1 MNRDLAELLVDKN
14 LGVAKTVSGKNVW
27 LNHKCGLTGRYH
39 GLYLSRNN
47 VWIATSWGKDGSWLE
62 ATDSSMDLVL

>member
-1 MNRDLAELLVDKN
+1 MNKDLEDLIVGREL
-14 LGVAKTVSGKNVW
+14 GIAKTVSGKDVW
-27 LNHKCGLTGRYH
+27 LNHKCGLSGSYH

-47 VWIATSWGKDGSWLE
+47 VWIATSWRKDGSWVE